1 MQVVY
6 SKRVMLSMPQLF
18 PTNCSPLPRVPIKRK
33 YSNQFFQSMSTTQK
47 ISFDQSAPSH
57 RLDCHRG
64 AVHHHSLT
72 ASLSSQATLFLLT
85 LLLIDNRHSCPTY
98 RHSLLDGVLNQP
110 LKTIVLKLLESTPIY
125 SLPSRTPRM
134 ILN

>member
-18 PTNCSPLPRVPIKRK
+18 PTNCSPLPIVPIKRK

-47 ISFDQSAPSH
+47 ISFDQSPPSH
-57 RLDCHRG
+57 CLDCHCA

-85 LLLIDNRHSCPTY
+85 LLIDNRHSCPTY

-125 SLPSRTPRM
+125 SLPSRTPKM